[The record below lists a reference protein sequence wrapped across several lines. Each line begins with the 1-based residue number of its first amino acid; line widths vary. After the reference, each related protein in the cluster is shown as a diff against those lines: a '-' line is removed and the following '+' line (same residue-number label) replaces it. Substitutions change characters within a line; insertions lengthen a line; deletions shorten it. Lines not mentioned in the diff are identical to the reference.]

1 MCKIRKADFKYNR
14 VPRVVNKRKKTK
26 KKKKERMP
34 VNKKPPESPE
44 SASPILSDIDVQIT
58 TNGDVSRKPPS
69 PSVVQ
74 IITDEGVD
82 LHLGTTDVPDI
93 TTNAAD
99 GATTP
104 LPVNDMND
112 KQVITHED
120 VLLPLDADA
129 TVAADEV
136 ILDHSA
142 TTNNQ
147 LARDYE
153 NLGQIWNMF
162 QKRGHTLSPNILQQR
177 GVSITKKVDREDGG
191 TDYHLLFSLK

>member
-1 MCKIRKADFKYNR
+1 
-14 VPRVVNKRKKTK
+14 
-26 KKKKERMP
+26 
-34 VNKKPPESPE
+34 
-44 SASPILSDIDVQIT
+44 
-58 TNGDVSRKPPS
+58 
-69 PSVVQ
+69 
-74 IITDEGVD
+74 
-82 LHLGTTDVPDI
+82 
-93 TTNAAD
+93 
-99 GATTP
+99 
-104 LPVNDMND
+104 MND

-120 VLLPLDADA
+120 ALLPLDADA
-129 TVAADEV
+129 TAAADEV
-136 ILDHSA
+136 IPDHSA

>member
-1 MCKIRKADFKYNR
+1 MCDSRKADFKYDS

-34 VNKKPPESPE
+34 VNKKSPESPE

-99 GATTP
+99 GAATL

-112 KQVITHED
+112 KQVINHED
-120 VLLPLDADA
+120 AFLPLDADA
-129 TVAADEV
+129 TVTADEATPE
-136 ILDHSA
+136 HSA

-153 NLGQIWNMF
+153 NFGQIWNMF
-162 QKRGHTLSPNILQQR
+162 HDRGHTLSPDVLQQR
-177 GVSITKKVDREDGG
+177 GVSIIKKVDCEDGG